1 MANFQRGLKPELVNL
16 LNEAYD
22 RGGWWK
28 DILDDHDLHIG
39 IRNNYLNVYY
49 QGNSLVLIKQGPGGL
64 LGQTHYKYLLHPGK
78 NLKPIISAE
87 GRIKNLTG
95 VFIDH
100 LDKENLKFM
109 KRASSVYA
117 GEEKKGIQWILKNN
131 PNIIDME
138 IALTQEAE
146 KQEGEEMEDLEETGR
161 PTAPRVDFAA
171 LQQVSDSV
179 ELVFFEAKLFSNKE
193 LRAKGKQDPPVIGQI
208 EKYKD
213 LIEKHMAD
221 IEKSYRR
228 ICQNL
233 DELHGIP
240 DGKNKIVQSVLQ
252 RGVSFTISSLPKL
265 VIFGFDKDQKMGQ
278 VWRENHL
285 IKLEE
290 KLGTDRVL
298 LKGDP
303 KKFTSGISF

>member
-1 MANFQRGLKPELVNL
+1 MANFRRGLKPEFIDL
-16 LNEAYD
+16 LNKAYD
-22 RGGWWK
+22 NGGWWR
-28 DILDDHDLHIG
+28 DILNDNDLHIG
-39 IRNNYLNVYY
+39 IRDNYLNVYY
-49 QGNSLVLIKQGPGGL
+49 QGNSLFLLTGSGGL
-64 LGQTHYKYLLHPGK
+64 SGHTHYKYLLDPTK
-78 NLKPIISAE
+78 KLKPIISANGTIE
-87 GRIKNLTG
+87 TLKD

-100 LDKENLKFM
+100 LDKKNLDLM
-109 KRASSVYA
+109 KRASTVYA

-146 KQEGEEMEDLEETGR
+146 NQEGEEMADLEETGR
-161 PTAPRVDFAA
+161 PTAPHVDFAA
-171 LQQVSDSV
+171 LQQFP
-179 ELVFFEAKLFSNKE
+179 EGIKLVFFEAKLFSNKE

-208 EKYKD
+208 EEYKN

-233 DELHGIP
+233 YELHGIL
-240 DGKNKIVQSVLQ
+240 GRKKKIVQSVLQ
-252 RGVSFTISSLPKL
+252 GGVSFTISSLPKL

-290 KLGTDRVL
+290 NLGTDRVL